1 MNVRSLIL
9 LGSIAYASSSF
20 GQCPSCFLCLTDSEA
35 RTAAYKA
42 LDGESAVRSLRIT
55 KAMLITQGSTVE
67 ELQTAIGYK
76 DARIDA
82 LTIAFTEQK
91 RATELATKA
100 LKVQRGKATVKT
112 MTYIGIGVLA
122 GFVLAR

>member
-1 MNVRSLIL
+1 M
-9 LGSIAYASSSF
+9 
-20 GQCPSCFLCLTDSEA
+20 
-35 RTAAYKA
+35 
-42 LDGESAVRSLRIT
+42 RSLRIT

-91 RATELATKA
+91 RSTELATKA